1 MNSIFIVMKP
11 ILAIDFD
18 GALLKHRPFEK
29 AHLKWFK
36 VMGSLLKDPSVNKYA
51 NLENYFDKVHVV
63 MKRYLG
69 NVSHEIRVKFARI
82 MYSMSLIAEVQQKD
96 VVIPFVKYLKTLKRK
111 YKLALITTAPED
123 SVEPILDKLG
133 LNKLFDIIY
142 KSPIERHPDKKQLF
156 KEFIKKHSKP
166 LFYIGN
172 GDKDILNCKK
182 AGIKTI
188 SVNWVSKGKYKGD
201 FDVKTVRELS
211 KIMK

>member
-1 MNSIFIVMKP
+1 MQK

-18 GALLKHRPFEK
+18 GALLKHRAFKK

-36 VMGSLLKDPSVNKYA
+36 VMGVLLNDPSVNKYA
-51 NLENYFDKVHVV
+51 NLENYFEKVHVV

-69 NVSHEIRVKFARI
+69 EVSHEVRVKFARVI
-82 MYSMSLIAEVQQKD
+82 YSMSLIAEVQQKD
-96 VVIPFVKYLKTLKRK
+96 VVTSFVKYLKTLKKR

-123 SVEPILDKLG
+123 SVEPMLEKLK

-142 KSPIERHPDKKQLF
+142 KSPIDRHPDKKQLF
-156 KEFIKKHSKP
+156 KEFIKKYSKP

-201 FDVKTVRELS
+201 FDVKTVKELS
-211 KIMK
+211 KIIKR